1 MAQTAIPFMQIRGG
15 SSKGVYFKK
24 TDLPQDNAVRGEV
37 LKWVMGAY
45 GDPRQIDG
53 LGGANPLT
61 SKIAVVSTSDQAGCD
76 IDFEFIQAMVG
87 EDRLDET
94 PNCGNIL
101 AGVGAFALEASLIER
116 AGAYAEISIFMTNS
130 TKRCDLSFPIEDGK
144 PIYHGDAEINGVLG
158 TAAPVMCRYHDLA
171 GALCGSLLPTGNQYD
186 EFDGAKVTCIDNGM
200 PVVCL
205 RAEDFSITG
214 HESPDAL
221 NSNTELKEKLEVIR
235 LQAGLAMGLG
245 DVSNKAVPKICLV
258 SAPSSGGQISTRTF
272 IPHICHQAIG
282 VLGAVSVAT
291 ACLFEKSAIFD
302 LAKFDL
308 DEKNAQANLVPMR
321 IEHPSGFFD
330 VELEIEKPDLA
341 ADEVTILRAGLL
353 RTARLISKG
362 EVFIPRHI
370 WDGKE

>member
-24 TDLPQDNAVRGEV
+24 TDLPQDNAARGEV

-87 EDRLDET
+87 EERLDET

-101 AGVGAFALEASLIER
+101 AGVGAFALEAGLIER
-116 AGAYAEISIFMTNS
+116 AGANAEISIFMTNS
-130 TKRCDLSFPIEDGK
+130 AKRCDLSFPIEDGK

-186 EFDGAKVTCIDNGM
+186 EFDGVGVTCIDNGM

-214 HESPDAL
+214 QESPDAL
-221 NSNTELKEKLEVIR
+221 NSNNALKEKLEAIR

-245 DVSNKAVPKICLV
+245 DVSNKAVPKMCLV

-291 ACLFEKSAIFD
+291 ACLFKKSAIFD

-308 DEKNAQANLVPMR
+308 DEKNTHEHLVPMR

-330 VELEIEKPDLA
+330 VELEIEKAHPA

-370 WDGKE
+370 WDGK

>member
-1 MAQTAIPFMQIRGG
+1 MTQTAIPFMQIRGG

-24 TDLPQDNAVRGEV
+24 TDLPQDNAVRGQV

-61 SKIAVVSTSDQAGCD
+61 SKIAVVSISDQPDCD

-101 AGVGAFALEASLIER
+101 AGVGAFALEAGLIER
-116 AGAYAEISIFMTNS
+116 AGTNAEISIFMTNS
-130 TKRCDLSFPIEDGK
+130 AKRCDLSFPIENGK
-144 PIYHGDAEINGVLG
+144 PVYHGDAEINGVLG
-158 TAAPVMCRYHDLA
+158 TAAAVMCRYHDLA
-171 GALCGSLLPTGNQYD
+171 GALCGSLLPTGNQHD
-186 EFDGAKVTCIDNGM
+186 AFDGVGVTCIDNGM

-214 HESPDAL
+214 HESADAL
-221 NSNTELKEKLEVIR
+221 NSNNLLKDRLEAIR

-245 DVSNKAVPKICLV
+245 DVANKAVPKMCLV
-258 SAPSSGGQISTRTF
+258 SAPGSGGRINTRTF

-291 ACLFEKSAIFD
+291 ACLFKNSVIFD
-302 LAKFDL
+302 VAQFGL
-308 DEKNAQANLVPMR
+308 DEKNAHAKLVPMR

-330 VELEIEKPDLA
+330 VELEVEKSHSA
-341 ADEVTILRAGLL
+341 ADDVTMLRAGLL

-370 WDGKE
+370 WDGKG